1 MSDSDSSTD
10 SPPHSPVVSP
20 FAKKPSPKPSPDDID
35 NQNTV
40 EILSERSYIQSDLS
54 FKVIVI
60 GNSGVGKTCLA
71 LRAIKDSFD
80 AETTPTIGFELLNM
94 YIKINDKIIT
104 LQIWDT
110 CGQET
115 YQSVVSKFYRRAAL
129 AILVYS
135 ISDIKSFENLDTW
148 LSELRNNASDNIKI
162 ALVGNKVDLER
173 VVTKE
178 AALNYKTKNKLHLIF
193 ESSAKHG
200 DNTKDIFKEAAKLL
214 YKDYLQ
220 YEKTVNISSSSST
233 RNTNLSSKGYNRPSN
248 PYSANKKLPKKD
260 IVVHLEDPGDGY
272 MDDDQHGSCTKC

>member
-1 MSDSDSSTD
+1 MSDSDSD
-10 SPPHSPVVSP
+10 NESPAHSPIDSL
-20 FAKKPSPKPSPDDID
+20 FEKKPSSKSSKDDID
-35 NQNTV
+35 NQDTV
-40 EILSERSYIQSDLS
+40 EILADRSYIQSDLS

-80 AETTPTIGFELLNM
+80 SETTPTIGFELLNM
-94 YIKINDKIIT
+94 YVKINDKIVT

-135 ISDIKSFENLDTW
+135 ISDVKSFENLDTW
-148 LSELRNNASDNIKI
+148 LSELRNNASENIKI

-173 VVTKE
+173 LVSKE
-178 AALNYKTKNKLHLIF
+178 AALKYKTQNKLHLIF

-214 YKDYLQ
+214 YKDYLR
-220 YEKTVNISSSSST
+220 YEKTANTST

-260 IVVHLEDPGDGY
+260 IVVHLEDPGEGF

>member
-1 MSDSDSSTD
+1 MSDSDSDTE
-10 SPPHSPVVSP
+10 SPVHSPVDSL
-20 FAKKPSPKPSPDDID
+20 FEKKPSSKSSNDDID

-40 EILSERSYIQSDLS
+40 EILSERCHIQSDLS

-80 AETTPTIGFELLNM
+80 SETTPTIGFELLNM

-135 ISDIKSFENLDTW
+135 ISDIRSFESLDTW

-178 AALNYKTKNKLHLIF
+178 AALKYKTKNKLHLIF

-214 YKDYLQ
+214 YKDYLH
-220 YEKTVNISSSSST
+220 YEKTVNTSSSQT

-260 IVVHLEDPGDGY
+260 IVVHLEDPGEVY